1 MQHSSDLFLIKVW
14 IVFAG
19 DDVVAY
25 EHGERSAMA
34 LSSAGFPNLMFRS
47 YNGYSALCCLVYH
60 LSYLWMTLV

>member
-1 MQHSSDLFLIKVW
+1 MQDSPDFIPDQRL

-25 EHGERSAMA
+25 EHGERSAMT

-47 YNGYSALCCLVYH
+47 YNGYSALFWR
-60 LSYLWMTLV
+60 LSLIIFVVTQQV

>member
-1 MQHSSDLFLIKVW
+1 MEDSPDLIPDERL

-25 EHGERSAMA
+25 EHGERSAMT

-47 YNGYSALCCLVYH
+47 YNGYGALL
-60 LSYLWMTLV
+60 